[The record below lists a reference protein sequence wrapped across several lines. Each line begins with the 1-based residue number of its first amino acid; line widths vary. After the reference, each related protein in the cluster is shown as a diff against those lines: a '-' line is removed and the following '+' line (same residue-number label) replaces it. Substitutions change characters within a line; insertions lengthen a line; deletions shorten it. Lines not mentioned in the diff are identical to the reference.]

1 MLKQFYKDIGFDNY
15 YFRLSLS
22 KAGDPKFSIKP
33 QEEWN
38 SVENIL
44 RKVLTN
50 AGIEYEEAEGEA
62 AFYGPKLDVQAMN
75 VFGKEDTISTIQVD
89 FNLPDRFDLSY
100 VDSNGIKQRPYVI
113 HRALIGSFE
122 RFFAF
127 MIEYYRGL
135 FPLWLAPEQVRI
147 LPIGETHKE
156 YANNVK
162 ELYQK
167 EGIRVTTDL
176 RNDTLGSKI
185 RNAEIEKIPY
195 ILVVG
200 DKEIKT
206 NTVSVRPTGQKEL
219 GIINVERFLT
229 QLKDEIDKKIS
240 RHKTD

>member
-1 MLKQFYKDIGFDNY
+1 
-15 YFRLSLS
+15 
-22 KAGDPKFSIKP
+22 
-33 QEEWN
+33 
-38 SVENIL
+38 VENIL
-44 RKVLTN
+44 RKVLTD
-50 AGIEYEEAEGEA
+50 AGIEFEEAEGEA
-62 AFYGPKLDVQAMN
+62 AFYGPKLDIQAVN

-100 VDSNGIKQRPYVI
+100 IDSNGTKQRPYVI

-147 LPIGETHKE
+147 LPIADAHKE
-156 YANNVK
+156 YAEEVK
-162 ELYQK
+162 ELYQR

-176 RNDTLGSKI
+176 KNDTLGAKI
-185 RNAEIEKIPY
+185 RNAEMEKIPY
-195 ILVVG
+195 VLVVG
-200 DKEIKT
+200 DKEMST

-219 GIINVERFLT
+219 GIVDTEKFLI
-229 QLKDEIDKKIS
+229 QLKDEIANKKS